1 MTLTEKAAY
10 LKGLAEGL
18 ALDKATPEGKLLLAL
33 VDLCADL
40 ADECARI
47 DEDVEYVSDYCEEL
61 DEDLGAV
68 EELLVEDLDDEDFD
82 DEDDDYDFDDEE
94 FYEMECPHCGET
106 IEFDATIDPENLIC
120 PVCKKQI
127 SLELEDLEAEDGE

>member
-18 ALDKATPEGKLLLAL
+18 SFEKESAEGKLLLAL
-33 VDLCADL
+33 VDLCSTL
-40 ADECARI
+40 AEEVTRI

-68 EELLVEDLDDEDFD
+68 EELLVDD
-82 DEDDDYDFDDEE
+82 DDDYDDEFDDEFDDEE
-94 FYEMECPHCGET
+94 FYEMECPFCGEI
-106 IEFDATIDPENLIC
+106 IEFDASIDPENLTC
-120 PVCKKQI
+120 PVCKKEI
-127 SLELEDLEAEDGE
+127 SLDLDDLEAEDGEE

>member
-18 ALDKATPEGKLLLAL
+18 SFEKESAEGKLLLAL
-33 VDLCADL
+33 VDLCSTL
-40 ADECARI
+40 AEEVTRI

-68 EELLVEDLDDEDFD
+68 EELLVDDDDDYDDEFD
-82 DEDDDYDFDDEE
+82 DEDDEDEDEFDDEDE
-94 FYEMECPHCGET
+94 KE
-106 IEFDATIDPENLIC
+106 
-120 PVCKKQI
+120 
-127 SLELEDLEAEDGE
+127 EDGDAK